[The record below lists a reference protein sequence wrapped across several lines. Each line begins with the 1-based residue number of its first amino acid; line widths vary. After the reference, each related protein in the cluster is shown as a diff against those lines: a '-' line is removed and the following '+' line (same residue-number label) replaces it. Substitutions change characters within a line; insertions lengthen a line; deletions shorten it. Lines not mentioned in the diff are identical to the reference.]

1 MKKIIITGAGGLLG
15 LNLLTLIDSSKY
27 KIIAI
32 DKKSKNLSLA
42 KLLNPNIETK
52 VLDLSEKGEWKN
64 LFKGADC
71 VIQLQAQIS
80 SPIKEPYIRN
90 NIESVKNILEA
101 CEKFKVPNLIH
112 LSSSVVISISR
123 DDYTKTK
130 TIGEELVK
138 SSNCNYTILR
148 PPLMYGCFDI
158 KHLDHIIKTFD
169 KSLFLPMSG
178 NGKYIRQP
186 LYVKDMTKI
195 ILNLIERKPQ
205 NKIYNIIGKE
215 KIYFIDLLKMIRNAK
230 NKNTLFIKIPIPLF
244 TLMLRVYSSISG
256 KKTLNSNQLK
266 ALSAGDIFP
275 VDNWEKEFGIKYTK
289 FNEGVR
295 EMINSRYYIHTS
307 LMEK

>member
-32 DKKSKNLSLA
+32 DKKIKNLYLA
-42 KLLNPNIETK
+42 KLINPNIETK
-52 VLDLSEKGEWKN
+52 VIDLAKKSN
-64 LFKGADC
+64 LKEIFEGAEC

-80 SPIKEPYIRN
+80 AHNSKPYIKN
-90 NIESVKNILEA
+90 NIESVKNVINT
-101 CEKFKVPNLIH
+101 CEENKIPNLIH
-112 LSSSVVISISR
+112 LSSSVVISISK

-130 TIGEELVK
+130 TKGEEIVK
-138 SSNCNYTILR
+138 SSKCPHTILR

-169 KSLFLPMSG
+169 KSLFIPLPG

-186 LYVKDMTKI
+186 LYVRDMAKI
-195 ILNLIERKPQ
+195 ILGLIERKPK

-215 KIYFIDLLKMIRNAK
+215 NIYFIDLLKIIRKTK
-230 NKNTLFIKIPIPLF
+230 NKKTFFIKIPKPLF
-244 TLMLRVYSSISG
+244 ILMLNIYSFIFK

-266 ALSAGDIFP
+266 SLSAGDIFP
-275 VDNWEKEFGIKYTK
+275 VDDWEDEFNIKYTNFHQGIK
-289 FNEGVR
+289 ETI
-295 EMINSRYYIHTS
+295 ESKYYNSTN

>member
-15 LNLLTLIDSSKY
+15 LNLLTILNTSKY
-27 KIIAI
+27 KITAI

-169 KSLFLPMSG
+169 KSLFLPMPGS
-178 NGKYIRQP
+178 GKYIRQP

-195 ILNLIERKPQ
+195 ILKLIERKPK

-230 NKNTLFIKIPIPLF
+230 NKNTLFIKIPISLF

-256 KKTLNSNQLK
+256 KKTLNHNQLK

-289 FNEGVR
+289 FNEGVS
-295 EMINSRYYIHTS
+295 EMINSRDYTHTS

>member
-1 MKKIIITGAGGLLG
+1 MKKIIITGSGGLLG
-15 LNLLTLIDSSKY
+15 LNLLRILNTSKY
-27 KIIAI
+27 KITAI

-169 KSLFLPMSG
+169 KSLFLPMPGS
-178 NGKYIRQP
+178 GKYLPQP
-186 LYVKDMTKI
+186 LYAKDMTKI
-195 ILNLIERKPQ
+195 ILKLIERKPK

-230 NKNTLFIKIPIPLF
+230 NKDTLFIKIPISLF

-256 KKTLNSNQLK
+256 KKTLNYNQLK

-289 FNEGVR
+289 FNEGVS
-295 EMINSRYYIHTS
+295 EMINSRDYTHTS